1 MTSQTPDIIF
11 VNRFFWPDHSATA
24 QILSDVAQHLA
35 QSGFHV
41 RIITSRMLYSDPSQV
56 LTQTE
61 NWKGV
66 EVSRV
71 WTARFGRSNL
81 MGRAIDYLTFYV
93 AAFFAILHHARKNSI
108 VISKTDPP
116 LIGVPIGLAARLKR
130 AKRGNWFQDVYPEIA
145 EAYGLKLV
153 WPLVNIL
160 RWCRNRSIRK
170 AAINVAIG
178 DRMAAFL
185 QTDAKPSR
193 PIDVIH
199 NFSDDDAVQPNAKGV
214 EELRAAWGFDPED
227 FVVGYSG
234 NLGRAHDTDTI
245 LEAAELLRDQPRI
258 KFLFVGGG
266 QQRVFVEEA
275 AANRALR
282 NIVFRAYQPRDQLA
296 ASLGVPDLHWIS
308 LKQEFEGLI
317 LPSKL
322 YGIAAVGRPV
332 LMIGSRDGE
341 ISRLIFE
348 FSFGASVEAGE
359 AQELANEIVRFSGM
373 PKRGKDMGVRAR
385 QFLDTSSSKGAA
397 MERWRNV
404 LMEPRS

>member
-1 MTSQTPDIIF
+1 
-11 VNRFFWPDHSATA
+11 
-24 QILSDVAQHLA
+24 
-35 QSGFHV
+35 
-41 RIITSRMLYSDPSQV
+41 
-56 LTQTE
+56 
-61 NWKGV
+61 
-66 EVSRV
+66 
-71 WTARFGRSNL
+71 
-81 MGRAIDYLTFYV
+81 
-93 AAFFAILHHARKNSI
+93 
-108 VISKTDPP
+108 
-116 LIGVPIGLAARLKR
+116 
-130 AKRGNWFQDVYPEIA
+130 
-145 EAYGLKLV
+145 
-153 WPLVNIL
+153 
-160 RWCRNRSIRK
+160 
-170 AAINVAIG
+170 
-178 DRMAAFL
+178 MAAFL

-317 LPSKL
+317 VPSKL

-341 ISRLIFE
+341 IGRLISK
-348 FSFGASVEAGE
+348 FSFGVTVAAGE
-359 AQELANEIVRFSGM
+359 TRQLASEIMRFAHA
-373 PKRGKDMGVRAR
+373 PQRGKDMGARAR
-385 QFLDTSSSKGAA
+385 GFLDATSSKGAA

-404 LMEPRS
+404 FTEPDRA